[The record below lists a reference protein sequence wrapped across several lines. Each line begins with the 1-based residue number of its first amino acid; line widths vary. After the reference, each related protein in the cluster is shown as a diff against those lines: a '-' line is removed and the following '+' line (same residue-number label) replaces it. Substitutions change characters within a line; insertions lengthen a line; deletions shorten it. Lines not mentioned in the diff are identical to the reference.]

1 MKIKSL
7 IILAVILATS
17 FQVDA
22 QRRDRKAMFESPYNI
37 EIIPLGVGTDGN
49 KLVKVWA
56 TDKKVDRAMVKAEKF
71 AVMAVLFKGIPAGN
85 GAAKTPAICQDADC
99 LDKNKDFF
107 ETFFEPGGKYMQ
119 FVIVTND
126 GMPGGKDRVR
136 IKSGYKVAIKAS
148 VAYNNLR
155 DYMEDKGMAKS
166 LDAGF

>member
-1 MKIKSL
+1 
-7 IILAVILATS
+7 
-17 FQVDA
+17 
-22 QRRDRKAMFESPYNI
+22 
-37 EIIPLGVGTDGN
+37 
-49 KLVKVWA
+49 
-56 TDKKVDRAMVKAEKF
+56 MVKAEKF

-119 FVIVTND
+119 FVNVTND